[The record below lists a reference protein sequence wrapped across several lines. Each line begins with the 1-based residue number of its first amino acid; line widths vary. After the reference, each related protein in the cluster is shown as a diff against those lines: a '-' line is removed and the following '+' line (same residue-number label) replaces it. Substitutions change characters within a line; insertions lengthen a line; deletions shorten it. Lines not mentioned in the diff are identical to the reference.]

1 MGRQG
6 QRGRVNLPLHLCL
19 SSCVAVVIGPILAQ
33 TAAIVGERRVT
44 PELAAIDYAAFFRA
58 EFAAV
63 TRTAYLVLHDR
74 DAAEDVAQ
82 DAFTQLHLNWA
93 KISTYERPDAW
104 VRRVAI
110 RLAVRAVR
118 RHRLLDTLLGR
129 IRQPQ
134 EHQGSDLDL
143 ADALRRLPPQQRA
156 AIALHYYEDR
166 PLAEVAE
173 ILNCTHATAKV
184 HVFKARRRLAVL
196 LGEPEG
202 GGDHAA

>member
-1 MGRQG
+1 MS
-6 QRGRVNLPLHLCL
+6 L
-19 SSCVAVVIGPILAQ
+19 VIGRAVAHTGP
-33 TAAIVGERRVT
+33 IVGERPIT
-44 PELAAIDYAAFFRA
+44 PGQAAIDYAAFFRA

-93 KISTYERPDAW
+93 KISGYERPDAW

-129 IRQPQ
+129 LEPPRQ
-134 EHQGSDLDL
+134 EHGPDLDL
-143 ADALRRLPPQQRA
+143 AAALRRLPPQQRA
-156 AIALHYYEDR
+156 AVALHYYEDR
-166 PLAEVAE
+166 PLAEVAQ

-184 HVFKARRRLAVL
+184 HLFKARRRLAAL

-202 GGDHAA
+202 EGDHAS

>member
-1 MGRQG
+1 MSLVIARRPAHTATTLGKRPDT
-6 QRGRVNLPLHLCL
+6 REP
-19 SSCVAVVIGPILAQ
+19 VAS
-33 TAAIVGERRVT
+33 
-44 PELAAIDYAAFFRA
+44 DYAAFFRA

-82 DAFTQLHLNWA
+82 DAFTQLHVNWT
-93 KISTYERPDAW
+93 KIAAYERPDAW

-110 RLAVRAVR
+110 RMAVRAVR

-129 IRQPQ
+129 LEPPRQ
-134 EHQGSDLDL
+134 EEGTDLDL
-143 ADALRRLPPQQRA
+143 AAALRRLPPQQRA
-156 AIALHYYEDR
+156 AVALHYYEDR
-166 PLAEVAE
+166 PLAEVAQ

-202 GGDHAA
+202 EGNHAA